1 MIIYLAS
8 AIRPKGGQTL
18 RGNIAKAKAVAIEL
32 WKKGY
37 TVFCPAANT
46 DLPSESAHALD
57 LPPDVWLE
65 FDFSILSICE
75 AMVVAPGWEDSEGV
89 NGEILF
95 ATERGIPVYY
105 YPELP
110 ELQRKGKNG

>member
-8 AIRPKGGQTL
+8 AIRPKGDQTL

-46 DLPSESAHALD
+46 DLPSELAHVLN
-57 LPPDVWLE
+57 LPPHVWLE
-65 FDFSILSICE
+65 FDLSILSICD
-75 AMVVAPGWEDSEGV
+75 AMVVAPGWEQSEGV
-89 NGEILF
+89 KGEISF
-95 ATERGIPVYY
+95 ASKQCIPVYF
-105 YPELP
+105 YPEMP
-110 ELQRKGKNG
+110 EVSQ